1 MKKLLAIGELYPE
14 RTSMNPKAQL
24 VTMLHRSLV
33 FAVSVFAATILTA
46 AWMPPAEAQAGPPMK
61 LIQTI
66 PLPKVEGY
74 FDHMAMDI
82 KGQRLFVTAS
92 TKGRWK

>member
-1 MKKLLAIGELYPE
+1 MCR
-14 RTSMNPKAQL
+14 RTLSRKDIDESQGAVGHHVAQ
-24 VTMLHRSLV
+24 VLV

-46 AWMPPAEAQAGPPMK
+46 VWMPPAEAQAGPPMK

-74 FDHMAMDI
+74 FDHMAVDI
-82 KGQRLFVTAS
+82 KANASLLQAS